1 LAQASGIVP
10 PPRHDL
16 GIRYCS
22 LYVLQMKF
30 FHYASYFLF
39 FVWLVEVP
47 ALEIQ
52 NPVQPSY
59 RAHRVSPAL
68 GLISVNLKT
77 WGAKDVAHNAD
88 EPLSMTRPSEH
99 ILDFKDKIDGQ
110 ILQRAHAFYSKG
122 TSHFRLLTCS
132 VMLALLL
139 LGLLFAPRIRS
150 WIGSDNDTSE
160 LTAETHPDLAAVV
173 EIGEG
178 TWAHTYRNANAEQKD
193 ALELLF
199 RCKIV
204 SLEEFAHSHAS
215 QEHIDECV
223 WIAKFMLIQKPLEEW
238 VACRQQALQ
247 SFEDSITAIFAA
259 RTAQNGKDMPWSAR
273 GKAEESEVP
282 PTPPLQGCL
291 KDLLILKGGFPSPVP
306 RKILSNASTVQASPA
321 ATPGRLSQ
329 SLPFNQADLDLTFDK
344 QMFYPEDM
352 NLTFGK
358 PLQHPE
364 SPFST
369 VPHVNFLPPSMRE
382 LGTPGKFRPAPN
394 LFS

>member
-1 LAQASGIVP
+1 
-10 PPRHDL
+10 
-16 GIRYCS
+16 
-22 LYVLQMKF
+22 MKF

-39 FVWLVEVP
+39 CLWLVEVP

-52 NPVQPSY
+52 NTVQPSY
-59 RAHRVSPAL
+59 SAHRVSPAL

-77 WGAKDVAHNAD
+77 WGAKDVAHDAD
-88 EPLSMTRPSEH
+88 EPLSMIRPSEH
-99 ILDFKDKIDGQ
+99 ILDFKEKIDGQ

-122 TSHFRLLTCS
+122 TSKFRFLACS
-132 VMLALLL
+132 VMFALLVMGLL
-139 LGLLFAPRIRS
+139 LGYVPWKCS

-160 LTAETHPDLAAVV
+160 LAAETHPDLAAVV

-178 TWAHTYRNANAEQKD
+178 TWAHTYRNSNGEQKD

-223 WIAKFMLIQKPLEEW
+223 WIAKCMLIQKPLEEW

-259 RTAQNGKDMPWSAR
+259 RTTQNGKDMPWSAR
-273 GKAEESEVP
+273 GKAEEAEVP

-291 KDLLILKGGFPSPVP
+291 KDLLILKGGFPSPVS
-306 RKILSNASTVQASPA
+306 RSRSNASTVQASPA
-321 ATPGRLSQ
+321 AAGRLPQ
-329 SLPFNQADLDLTFDK
+329 SLPFNQADLNVTFDK
-344 QMFYPEDM
+344 QMFNPEAM
-352 NLTFGK
+352 SAWNPFGK
-358 PLQHPE
+358 PLQHPV
-364 SPFST
+364 SPFGT
-369 VPHVNFLPPSMRE
+369 VPHVNFLPPSTRE
-382 LGTPGKFRPAPN
+382 LSTSGRFRPAPN